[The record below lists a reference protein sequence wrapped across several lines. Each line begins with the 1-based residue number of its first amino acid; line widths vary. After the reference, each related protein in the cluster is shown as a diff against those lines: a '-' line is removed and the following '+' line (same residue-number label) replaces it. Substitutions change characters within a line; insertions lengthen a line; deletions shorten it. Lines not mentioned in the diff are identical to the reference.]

1 VPADKIV
8 RKPRKPQL
16 PLFEKQSLPP
26 AAQEFAGNGKPKGLR
41 PGLPSPV
48 DRAFGG
54 PMKRYLPLLLAVIS
68 FFSARTPTPCA
79 ADEIPKTAW
88 RRPLGQ
94 PLPNPGV
101 RKNKTDIDDGYWQ
114 GAPVGGFGAG
124 TFSRTYRG
132 DFARWH
138 IKSGVHKYAP
148 VYANQFAMF
157 QQVAGEPAGT
167 AQVLMTDHP
176 KNGELSSW
184 RWDYPVGAGEYAAL
198 FPKSWFDYKWDKFPA
213 HLVLEQFSPVLPD
226 NYKESSYPTAVYR
239 WHAAN
244 PTNKVV
250 TVSVLLSWTNMGGW
264 FRNYLRDLQGA
275 LNQGNRNRF
284 RTESV
289 APTETMKGI
298 VFERNRAEGVGN
310 EWDGEFSIAALESP
324 GVEVTYQAEFLAD
337 GDGKAVWAPF
347 SKDGKLADSTTSW
360 VSASEKLGGAIAVR
374 FTLQPGEEK
383 IVPMVIAW
391 DFPVVE
397 FGQGRKWNRRYTDF
411 YGTNGSNSWAI
422 ARDGLLHAAEWSAAV
437 DAWQKPY
444 IDDESK
450 PAWYR
455 GMLFNELY
463 VLTDGGTF
471 WGRPVN
477 SDQAA
482 PATFA
487 LLECFDYAYY
497 GTLDVRFYASMP
509 LLKFWPSID
518 KQVLREFAQT
528 VLREYP
534 ELGLW
539 VWKTQQTESPVLH
552 KRKKIGAVPHD
563 LGVPEGDPFVSVNEP
578 GWQDTNDWKDL
589 NSKFVLMIYR
599 DYVLTGKKDNAF
611 LHEMWPSMQAAMT
624 YLRQFDHGGGIPENS
639 GYPDQTYDSWV
650 VRGVSAY
657 CGGLWLAALRASE
670 ETGRALDEPRAA
682 DEYHNLF
689 QKAQKTYIDKLW
701 NGEYFRYD
709 MESEYRDS
717 IQADQLAGQWYA
729 NMTGLGDLVPREMQ
743 VSALKKI
750 FANNV
755 MKFGKGEMGAANG
768 MSADGSVIRGNEQ
781 AQEVWVGTSF
791 GLAALLL
798 SEGLKDEAYH
808 TAWGIHHVVYES
820 KGYWFRTPE
829 AWDDTGNF
837 RASMYMRPAA
847 VWAMEMTS
855 PASH

>member
-1 VPADKIV
+1 MRKYV
-8 RKPRKPQL
+8 R
-16 PLFEKQSLPP
+16 
-26 AAQEFAGNGKPKGLR
+26 
-41 PGLPSPV
+41 
-48 DRAFGG
+48 
-54 PMKRYLPLLLAVIS
+54 LLLAVIPS
-68 FFSARTPTPCA
+68 VWALAPTPCTG
-79 ADEIPKTAW
+79 DEIPKTAW

-94 PLPNPGV
+94 PLSNPGV
-101 RKNKTDIDDGYWQ
+101 RKNGRDIDDGYWQ
-114 GAPVGGFGAG
+114 GAPVGGFGSG

-148 VYANQFAMF
+148 VSANQFAMF

-167 AQVLMTDHP
+167 AQVLVNDHP
-176 KNGELSSW
+176 RNGELSSW
-184 RWDYPVGAGEYAAL
+184 QWDYPVGAGEYAAL
-198 FPKSWFDYKWDKFPA
+198 FPKSWYDYKWDKFPA
-213 HLVLEQFSPVLPD
+213 HVVLEQFSPILPD
-226 NYKESSYPTAVYR
+226 NYKESSYPVAVYR
-239 WHAAN
+239 WHAEN

-264 FRNYLRDLQGA
+264 FRTYTHDFQGA
-275 LNQGNRNRF
+275 LNQGNQNHYRKD
-284 RTESV
+284 SV
-289 APTETMKGI
+289 TPTETMKGV
-298 VFERNRAEGVGN
+298 VFDRSRADGAQS

-324 GVEVTYQAEFLAD
+324 GVEVTYQTEFLAD
-337 GDGKAVWAPF
+337 GDGKAVWVPF
-347 SKDGKLADSTTSW
+347 SKDGRLADSDTSW
-360 VSASEKLGGAIAVR
+360 VSASEKLGGAIAIR
-374 FTLQPGEEK
+374 FTLQPGEK
-383 IVPMVIAW
+383 KVVPMVIAW

-411 YGTNGSNSWAI
+411 YGTSGNNSWSI
-422 ARDGLLHAAEWSAAV
+422 ARDGLLHAADWSDAI
-437 DAWQKPY
+437 DAWQSPY
-444 IDDESK
+444 IKDESK

-471 WGRPVN
+471 WGRQEN
-477 SDQAA
+477 SDRTL

-509 LLKFWPSID
+509 LLKFWPTID

-528 VLREYP
+528 VPREYP

-539 VWKTQQTESPVLH
+539 VWKTQQTGTPVLH

-563 LGVPEGDPFVSVNEP
+563 LGVPEGDPFITVNEP

-589 NSKFVLMIYR
+589 NSKFVLMVYR
-599 DYVLTGKKDNAF
+599 DYVLTGKSDKAF
-611 LHEMWPSMQAAMT
+611 LREMWPAVQSAMS

-670 ETGRALDEPRAA
+670 EAGRALGETQAV

-743 VSALKKI
+743 ISALKKI

-755 MKFGKGEMGAANG
+755 MKFGNGEMGAANG
-768 MSADGSVIRGNEQ
+768 MTANGAIIRDNEQ

-791 GLAALLL
+791 GLASLLL
-798 SEGLKDEAYH
+798 SEGLKDEAYR
-808 TAWGIHHVVYES
+808 TAWGIHHVIYES

-847 VWAMEMTS
+847 VWAMEMS
-855 PASH
+855 GQASH

>member
-1 VPADKIV
+1 
-8 RKPRKPQL
+8 
-16 PLFEKQSLPP
+16 
-26 AAQEFAGNGKPKGLR
+26 
-41 PGLPSPV
+41 
-48 DRAFGG
+48 
-54 PMKRYLPLLLAVIS
+54 MKKCLLLLLL
-68 FFSARTPTPCA
+68 SASSLCETTLA
-79 ADEIPKTAW
+79 QSVSDEIPKIAW

-94 PLPNPGV
+94 PLSNPGT
-101 RKNKTDIDDGYWQ
+101 RKNTTDIDDGYWQ

-138 IKSGVHKYAP
+138 IKSGVHKYVP

-157 QQVAGEPAGT
+157 QQVQGESAGT
-167 AQVLMTDHP
+167 AQVLMNGRP

-184 RWDYPVGAGEYAAL
+184 QWDYPAGAGEYAAL
-198 FPKSWFDYKWDKFPA
+198 FPKSWYDYKWGKFPA
-213 HLVLEQFSPVLPD
+213 HVVLEQFSPVLPD
-226 NYKESSYPTAVYR
+226 NYKESSYPVAVYR
-239 WHAAN
+239 WHAEN

-250 TVSVLLSWTNMGGW
+250 TVSVLLSWANMEGW
-264 FRNYLRDLQGA
+264 FRTYTRDFQGA
-275 LNQGNRNRF
+275 LNQGNQNHF
-284 RTESV
+284 RQESV
-289 APTETMKGI
+289 VLAGTMKGV
-298 VFERNRAEGVGN
+298 VFDRSRADGAQN

-324 GVEVTYQAEFLAD
+324 GVEVTYQTEFLAD
-337 GDGKAVWAPF
+337 GDGKEIWLPF
-347 SKDGKLADSTTSW
+347 SKDGRLTDKTTSW
-360 VSASEKLGGAIAVR
+360 VSASEKLSGAIAIR
-374 FTLQPGEEK
+374 FTLQPGEK
-383 IVPMVIAW
+383 KVVPIVIAW

-411 YGTNGSNSWAI
+411 YGTTGNNSWPI
-422 ARDGLLHAAEWSAAV
+422 ARDALLHAAEWSHSI
-437 DAWQKPY
+437 DAWQAPY
-444 IDDESK
+444 INDESK

-455 GMLFNELY
+455 AMLFNELY

-477 SDQAA
+477 SDRKLT
-482 PATFA
+482 ATFA

-509 LLKFWPSID
+509 LLKFWPTID

-528 VLREYP
+528 VPREYP
-534 ELGLW
+534 EPGLW
-539 VWKTQQTESPVLH
+539 VWKTQQTGEPVLH
-552 KRKKIGAVPHD
+552 KRKKVGAVPHD

-589 NSKFVLMIYR
+589 NSKFVLMVYR
-599 DYVLTGKKDNAF
+599 DYVFTGREDTAF
-611 LHEMWPSMQAAMT
+611 LREMWPAVQAAMT
-624 YLRQFDHGGGIPENS
+624 YLRQFDRGGGIPENG

-670 ETGRALDEPRAA
+670 ETGRALGEQRAA
-682 DEYHNLF
+682 DEYHTLF
-689 QKAQKTYIDKLW
+689 QKAQKTYVDKLW

-729 NMTGLGDLVPREMQ
+729 NMTGLGDLVPKEMQ

-755 MKFGKGEMGAANG
+755 MKFGEGEMGAANG
-768 MSADGSVIRGNEQ
+768 MAANGSIIRDNEQ

-808 TAWGIHHVVYES
+808 TAWGIHHVIYES

-829 AWDDTGNF
+829 AWDDSGNF

-847 VWAMEMTS
+847 VWAMEMTT
-855 PASH
+855 PPSH